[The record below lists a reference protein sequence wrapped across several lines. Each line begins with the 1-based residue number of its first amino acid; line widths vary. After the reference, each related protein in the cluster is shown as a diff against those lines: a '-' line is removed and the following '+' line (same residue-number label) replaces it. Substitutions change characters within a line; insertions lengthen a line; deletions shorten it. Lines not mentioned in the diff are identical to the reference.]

1 MNAQRAE
8 RVRPMQAWAQ
18 ERKLLEETDGWKY
31 QDLLEEAWEKFAP
44 QDWITNPKRWF
55 HHNVLRTPTLP
66 VPFLLENY
74 RHVPSQWSVLVGVL
88 ADPKATE
95 TAEQLRVELLLRAS
109 KLQTPHLGPIRVHF
123 EQGKSAPE
131 PRWAE
136 REVRQYKGGM
146 DLPLAAFHNLRRA
159 FRLDGT
165 PQGAQLAMHVVAASN
180 KNLNGPPLLTTDFEV
195 LECRHLATVW
205 ERNFGSESNVFQVLS
220 ELYDLGFGIQD
231 LEDFGGLY
239 APLQVFVP
247 KEELDHE

>member
-1 MNAQRAE
+1 
-8 RVRPMQAWAQ
+8 MQAWAQ
-18 ERKLLEETDGWKY
+18 ERKLLKETDGWKY
-31 QDLLEEAWEKFAP
+31 QDMLEEAWEKFAP

-55 HHNVLRTPTLP
+55 HHNVLRTNTLP

-109 KLQTPHLGPIRVHF
+109 KLQTQHLGPIRVHF

-136 REVRQYKGGM
+136 REVRRYKEATGVA
-146 DLPLAAFHNLRRA
+146 LPAFYNLRMA
-159 FRLDGT
+159 FRLYMTQNEKDGLHT
-165 PQGAQLAMHVVAASN
+165 DWRTGRMLKGQ
-180 KNLNGPPLLTTDFEV
+180 PPLGTAYEV
-195 LECRHLATVW
+195 VECRSYAATW
-205 ERNFGSESNVFQVLS
+205 ERNFGSESNVFQVLA